1 MQTIVYGRRD
11 MGGEILGCLSPYHRN
26 GRGEDKGKENIERKR
41 KKEKTLISNNYAT
54 HNKHKVLTY

>member
-1 MQTIVYGRRD
+1 